1 MSRSRL
7 VSSLLFAVLSAS
19 SLAQETLKPEMSP
32 RPRELTD
39 TERAVMQSSDF
50 LRRLAESYVAD
61 RDIEPKVDPAEREGL
76 TQAMQLIA
84 TEKLDEALEAL
95 KALAKPE
102 SSAVFDF
109 TIGTLIAPDE
119 LDGDPVDVTRA
130 LERHTVHALANDE
143 NACFGRHL

>member
-95 KALAKPE
+95 KALAK
-102 SSAVFDF
+102 
-109 TIGTLIAPDE
+109 
-119 LDGDPVDVTRA
+119 
-130 LERHTVHALANDE
+130 
-143 NACFGRHL
+143 